1 MVLDVVRLHITALN
15 LTTKV
20 GNYMIIYD
28 KPKIMTDGE
37 VMGFGR
43 VNMVLVYVPDSNN
56 IEANSNTVLGV
67 L

>member
-1 MVLDVVRLHITALN
+1 
-15 LTTKV
+15 
-20 GNYMIIYD
+20 MIIYD

-43 VNMVLVYVPDSNN
+43 VNMVLVYIRDINN
-56 IEANSNTVLGV
+56 IEANDNTVLGI

>member
-1 MVLDVVRLHITALN
+1 MHGAWWGSIPHHRIIN
-15 LTTKV
+15 LTTKG

-56 IEANSNTVLGV
+56 I
-67 L
+67 